1 MIRFRLLGPLEVRA
15 GEDWRSIGAPKW
27 RSLLAALLISAGQVV
42 STDSLIDEIWGDDPP
57 AKAANLV
64 SIYILRLRRL
74 IADGDDS
81 LLVTRAPGYQL
92 RVADS
97 QPITDVQQFE
107 AMVRDGRKA
116 LAAGNPEQAA
126 GYLAEALALWRGS
139 VLADVPRTPLVEDEA
154 ERLDELKLD
163 AAELRVSA
171 ELQCGG
177 HAQVVTELRRLLADH
192 PLREGL
198 WLLLMQ
204 ALDGS
209 GRHAEALDAYGQ
221 ARAAIADQL
230 GVDPGPELR
239 RAYAKLLAED
249 NQESGPD
256 NGPAGI
262 IAGGTVQAP
271 ATTSSQPPLDVPRP
285 PTRPQHPAQLPAD
298 VADFTGRGDQVKH
311 LCDLLSA
318 TPDTSD
324 NTGAVRIALV
334 AGYGGLGKTSLAVHA
349 AHQVRSQFPDGQLY
363 VDLLGATAHPLAP
376 ADVLARFL
384 RDLGVDGRD
393 VPLDEAE
400 RAARYRTT
408 LDGRRVLVVL
418 DNARDAAQVRS
429 LLPGSASCAVL
440 VTTRNRMPDLAST
453 RLVDLNVLDDDDA
466 LTLFT
471 RVVGDERVTAEPE
484 ATAELLLACAGLP
497 LAIRICAARLAT
509 RSGWTIR
516 AMANRLRDEHRRL
529 DEMTVGDLAVRASFE
544 VSFASLPAP
553 RRGVDPALA
562 FRLLGVWH
570 GPTISSAAA
579 AALFDDTED
588 DAVDALEILVDAHL
602 LESKSP
608 YRYKFHDLLR
618 VYSSERAVSDV
629 SSHLREEAV
638 ERLLGWYMRTVDAAA
653 QAISQRRYT
662 MPLDE
667 AGPPALSFAGPDQ
680 AFGWYDDE
688 RVNITAATRQAA
700 GAGLHEIAWRLP
712 LPLFSMV
719 LRRGNWAEFVTTQR
733 IAMDSA
739 QLAGNRLGE
748 AWALNNLGEALC
760 RVRDTEGVG
769 YLEQSL
775 SIRHELSDEKGE
787 AQSANNL
794 ADALEFLGRYEQALE
809 TMYRALELS
818 RQGGDVYAEVVALTN
833 LGSVLL
839 KLHRTDE
846 AIECLQQVRRNDIA
860 IEHLDILGYAMA
872 SLGRCYLS
880 QGREEEA
887 LESLREAVDSHR
899 AAGSLHRQAV
909 VLRELAVA
917 QAGTGQ
923 AEQARESLARAIA
936 IFEEL
941 GDAVMADQVRT
952 EHSDISLNF
961 QWANGLRAGCAAKYD
976 AARLRRAEGNLRPVT
991 GKPADSLSLWER
1003 SGVSAMLS
1011 VVAGS
1016 LPKADGRDGGGR
1028 PARPSPGV

>member
-42 STDSLIDEIWGDDPP
+42 STDALIDEIWGDDPP

-64 SIYILRLRRL
+64 SIYVLRLRRL
-74 IADGDDS
+74 IADGDEG

-92 RVADS
+92 RTEAGQVM
-97 QPITDVQQFE
+97 TDVQQFE
-107 AMVRDGRKA
+107 AMIRDGRRA

-126 GYLAEALALWRGS
+126 GHLAEALALWRGS
-139 VLADVPRTPLVEDEA
+139 VFADVPRTPLVEAEA
-154 ERLDELKLD
+154 ERLEELKLD
-163 AAELRVSA
+163 AAELRVTA

-221 ARAAIADQL
+221 ARHAISDQL

-239 RAYAKLLAED
+239 RAYARLLAGD
-249 NQESGPD
+249 GQESGPD

-262 IAGGTVQAP
+262 IAGGTVQAQVTPSVSGERP
-271 ATTSSQPPLDVPRP
+271 ARQPNAPPSQAPR
-285 PTRPQHPAQLPAD
+285 TERRAPQRPAQLPAD
-298 VADFTGRGDQVKH
+298 VADFTGREEQVKH
-311 LCDLLSA
+311 LVDLLSA

-349 AHQVRSQFPDGQLY
+349 AHQVRTQFPDGQLY
-363 VDLLGATAHPLAP
+363 VDLLGATAHPLQP

-393 VPLDEAE
+393 IPLDEAE
-400 RAARYRTT
+400 RAARYRTS
-408 LDGRRVLVVL
+408 LAGRRVLVVL
-418 DNARDAAQVRS
+418 DNARDAAQVRP

-471 RVVGDERVTAEPE
+471 KVVGDERVTVEPE

-497 LAIRICAARLAT
+497 LAIRICAARLVT

-553 RRGVDPALA
+553 RRGIDPALA
-562 FRLLGVWH
+562 FRLLGLWH

-579 AALFDDTED
+579 AALFDATED

-629 SSHLREEAV
+629 SSELRESAIK
-638 ERLLGWYMRTVDAAA
+638 RLLGWYMRTADAAA
-653 QAISQRRYT
+653 TAVSPHRYNIAI
-662 MPLDE
+662 E
-667 AGPPALSFAGPDQ
+667 ADAAEPSALSFASSQD
-680 AFGWYDDE
+680 ALAWYDSE
-688 RVNITAATRQAA
+688 RVNILVATRQAA
-700 GAGLHEIAWRLP
+700 ADSLHDIAWRLTAP
-712 LPLFSMV
+712 LLNIFE
-719 LRRGNWAEFVTTQR
+719 RRGNWSDC
-733 IAMDSA
+733 IDSHQVA
-739 QLAGNRLGE
+739 LVSARQAGSRQGE
-748 AWALNNLGEALC
+748 AWVLNTLGQAIG
-760 RVRDTEGVG
+760 RVSGTEGIG
-769 YLEQSL
+769 YLEQSMA
-775 SIRHELSDEKGE
+775 IRREIGDRHGE
-787 AQSANNL
+787 AQAVTNL
-794 ADALEFLGRYEQALE
+794 ADVYSRLGRLDEARDLLIRGLDLHRELGLRYGEGVSLVNLADVLLSQNRADDAIDYLKQAL
-809 TMYRALELS
+809 
-818 RQGGDVYAEVVALTN
+818 DVFADIEYADGT
-833 LGSVLL
+833 
-839 KLHRTDE
+839 
-846 AIECLQQVRRNDIA
+846 
-860 IEHLDILGYAMA
+860 GYALHW
-872 SLGRCYLS
+872 LGRCHAAA
-880 QGREEEA
+880 GRDA
-887 LESLREAVDSHR
+887 EAVECLRQALVSHG
-899 AAGSLHRQAV
+899 AAGNLHRQATT
-909 VLRELAVA
+909 LRF
-917 QAGTGQ
+917 
-923 AEQARESLARAIA
+923 LARVQSSMGLTAEAHASRNEAAAIY
-936 IFEEL
+936 EQL
-941 GDAVMADQVRT
+941 GDAV
-952 EHSDISLNF
+952 L
-961 QWANGLRAGCAAKYD
+961 AAHV
-976 AARLRRAEGNLRPVT
+976 RAEHAEN
-991 GKPADSLSLWER
+991 S
-1003 SGVSAMLS
+1003 
-1011 VVAGS
+1011 
-1016 LPKADGRDGGGR
+1016 
-1028 PARPSPGV
+1028 